1 MSTIASPRPHVVAT
15 PLAKRDPRGRKLK
28 YQTKEDLEGPIEDER
43 KKVEALEDTEKV
55 LRESLRATMKM
66 MSQSKRRLNYLQH
79 YHEIS
84 QMRQDVY
91 HKISARKS
99 ATSSEN
105 SSNADADVVAPMDV

>member
-28 YQTKEDLEGPIEDER
+28 YQTKEDLEGPIQDEIKR
-43 KKVEALEDTEKV
+43 VQALETVEKD
-55 LRESLRATMKM
+55 LRENLRATMKM

-99 ATSSEN
+99 ASSEN